1 MRNGSEGFVAADQ
14 LPGGV
19 GRDGSGQ
26 PLQRRERPNRIGHG
40 IPRLERR
47 RMQRKTQRH
56 FGP

>member
-1 MRNGSEGFVAADQ
+1 MAADQ

-40 IPRLERR
+40 IPRLEQR
-47 RMQRKTQRH
+47 RMQRKTQREE
-56 FGP
+56 PWER

>member
-1 MRNGSEGFVAADQ
+1 MAADQ

-26 PLQRRERPNRIGHG
+26 PLQRWQRPNRIGHG
-40 IPRLERR
+40 IPRLEQR

-56 FGP
+56 IGS